1 MSTLTEIK
9 KGQVIKYNNA
19 PHLIV
24 AAQFLRMQQ
33 RKPVVRTK
41 MKNVKTGQTV
51 EYSFKQGEKIEYADI
66 GRQKATYLYREGENL
81 WFMDSENYDQVAVNK
96 NIVGEAAK
104 FLKESQ
110 AVDLTIFEESIIGVE
125 LPPKVVLKVASAPEG
140 VKGDTA
146 TNAFKPATL
155 ETGVVI
161 NVPLFINE
169 GDSIR
174 VNTESGEYVER
185 A

>member
-9 KGQVIKYNNA
+9 KGLVIKYNNA

-24 AAQFLRMQQ
+24 DAQFLRMQQ

-51 EYSFKQGEKIEYADI
+51 EYSFKQGEKVEFADI
-66 GRQKATYLYREGENL
+66 GRKKATYLYSEGDNL
-81 WFMDSENYDQVAVNK
+81 WFMDSESYDQVAVNK
-96 NIVGEAAK
+96 DVLGEGAK

-110 AVDLTIFEESIIGVE
+110 EVDLIIFEENIIGVE
-125 LPPKVVLKVASAPEG
+125 LPPKVVLKVIAAPLG

-146 TNAFKPATL
+146 TNASKPVTL
-155 ETGVVI
+155 ETNATM

-169 GDSIR
+169 GDLIR
-174 VNTESGEYVER
+174 VNTETGAYVER